1 MIALPASLRHLLDE
15 QGGLVARA
23 QVLEGGHQV
32 HDVRRWV
39 RQRLLTPVHE
49 GVYVGHTGPLT
60 WHQRSVA
67 AVLYAAP
74 AALHGC
80 CVLRA
85 VHGPGWRGHDDH
97 GPVHVAVDV
106 SRRVARQPGV
116 VVHRVAGMHE
126 RTLWHL
132 CPPRM
137 RVEEAVLDVAST
149 AVDDF
154 AAVQVVAAAVGARS
168 TTAARLNEALSRR
181 TRIARRVFL
190 RALIEDVAQGACSV
204 LEVAYLRDVE
214 RAHGLPRGRRQAPR
228 PDRPGLRDVLYVEQ
242 ETIVE
247 LDGRLDHTRLADRDA
262 DLDRDLQALTD
273 GLVTA
278 RVGWGQAVR
287 RTCRTARALGSLLR
301 ARGWAGEP
309 TACTRCP

>member
-1 MIALPASLRHLLDE
+1 MTVLPAPLRALLTE
-15 QGGLVARA
+15 QGGVVARS
-23 QVLEGGHQV
+23 QVLGAGHEV
-32 HDVRRWV
+32 HDLRRWV
-39 RQRLLTPVHE
+39 RQRLLVPVHE
-49 GVYVGHTGPLT
+49 GVYVDHTGPLT

-80 CVLRA
+80 CALRA
-85 VHGPGWRGHDDH
+85 IHGPGWRGHDDTDA
-97 GPVHVAVDV
+97 VHVVVDV
-106 SRRVARQPGV
+106 SRRVADQPGV
-116 VVHRVAGMHE
+116 VVHRVAGLDE
-126 RTLWHL
+126 RALWHR

-149 AVDDF
+149 AVDDY

-168 TTAARLNEALSRR
+168 TTAARLGAALSRR
-181 TRIARRVFL
+181 RRIARRAFL
-190 RALIEDVAQGACSV
+190 QGVVDDVAQGACSV

-214 RAHGLPRGRRQAPR
+214 RAHSLPRGRRQAPR

-247 LDGRLDHTRLADRDA
+247 LDGRLDHTRMADRGA

-287 RTCRTARALGSLLR
+287 RSCRTARAVGSLLQ
-301 ARGWAGEP
+301 ARGWTGTP
-309 TACTRCP
+309 TACPRCR